1 MERRHQAMKRGVSP
15 SYSASPAS
23 SPRKRRGD
31 SWLNLS
37 LEDSEPDRDSGLD
50 TFISDGSPY
59 MQLDSPG
66 LPAFLRATEELERDS
81 PILKDLEKMS
91 VHSRQE
97 KEKSNSQKATTASTS
112 ATKPICRVLQPA
124 STNSKKKDNYVVGQS
139 IIKVLD
145 DDYQ

>member
-37 LEDSEPDRDSGLD
+37 LEDNEPDRDSGVD
-50 TFISDGSPY
+50 TFISDGSPHAL
-59 MQLDSPG
+59 LDSPG
-66 LPAFLRATEELERDS
+66 FPAFLRSSEELGRDS

-91 VHSRQE
+91 VQSRPE
-97 KEKSNSQKATTASTS
+97 KNSSKASTS
-112 ATKPICRVLQPA
+112 STTISKTFTRVLQPTSA
-124 STNSKKKDNYVVGQS
+124 NSKKKEKENFVIGQS

-145 DDYQ
+145 DNFQ